1 MTPTSWMN
9 AAAAVYI
16 VLSLGVLWAL
26 IRAVTWLV
34 KGIGRAL
41 GPEGKLLGG
50 DVKIRLLGLAVTAVL
65 FTPLLNRI
73 FRALLNLGVLLVER
87 VPRQLLVH
95 WRTQS
100 DVCSVNA
107 TASCV
112 GDTLLVPLKATGAGI
127 AAAFRESGLFSIGLG
142 YVIFML
148 ALWALATHTL
158 NVLTRAKDG
167 EERLDIHE
175 LLLDDTFKVTRQ
187 NFLFFLILFVGAY
200 LSLASIAAIP
210 DLREEEGGV
219 PTGFS
224 GATLAENLGKV
235 EWGVDVKRDVLTDPL
250 ALADSVFYP
259 GLSTLPRGEARPP
272 AATPTTTPVP
282 RDTGVIRPRTPRN
295 GASDQDDAETDTTA
309 GDGQADAGAGNGED
323 GEEAA
328 PSGAQGAGPDSAV
341 PARPTRAAEAADSVG
356 GDSARAAVPAAPRIN
371 PAIPADQ
378 VLALRTVTADLRTL
392 WIDHTVRHDSVVRE
406 LARRRNIARQLAQSA
421 YVVSDTTR
429 RLREQRTYYHRLQ
442 RWYLE
447 AQMELQREYD
457 ESWITLRR
465 LHRRQEA
472 WSTALAGYLTGT
484 TPDPAQ
490 FHQLRR
496 EAVRLRTEDW
506 LLAENPPA
514 PLHRLPERGAGL
526 GPFQYVSGWL
536 LKTDSMPLTLIVGM
550 VGFGLLGAAAS
561 TFVREQTRRER
572 REARRLKR
580 LEKALRKRG
589 VRDPHLSDEMRK
601 PGDKGQPIHTMQPLV
616 LNLPS
621 VVIRGGSA
629 AIVVFLGLMGGLS
642 VLTQEADP
650 NPYAL
655 LFTCLAGAVFSEKV
669 WSWAEKRFGL
679 NLESGQEE
687 DDEDEADEEGGA
699 GGEDGNDGRAGRNG
713 GGNGGGGNGGG
724 NNGGDAN
731 GGEAGG
737 ADAGGGEAD
746 GDDADGGEAN
756 DVRTDDAK
764 PTGARRT
771 RRTQPADI
779 DVVPPAPK
787 HDAGDADDERPAPGA
802 QGAV

>member
-1 MTPTSWMN
+1 MTPTTWMN

-26 IRAVTWLV
+26 IRAVAWLV
-34 KGIGRAL
+34 RRIGRAL

-50 DVKIRLLGLAVTAVL
+50 DVKIRLLGLAVTAVV

-142 YVIFML
+142 YVVFML

-158 NVLTRAKDG
+158 NVLTKAKEG
-167 EERLDIHE
+167 EESIDVHE
-175 LLLDDTFKVTRQ
+175 LLLDDQFKVTRQ
-187 NFLFFLILFVGAY
+187 NFLFFLILFIGAY

-210 DLREEEGGV
+210 DLREDEGGV

-235 EWGVDVKRDVLTDPL
+235 EWGVDFKQDMLTDPL

-259 GLSTLPRGEARPP
+259 GLSTLARTGDRPP
-272 AATPTTTPVP
+272 AATPVV
-282 RDTGVIRPRTPRN
+282 RDTGVIRPLNRGN
-295 GASDQDDAETDTTA
+295 GASENGTAADTTA
-309 GDGQADAGAGNGED
+309 RDGQAAAGGGNGDD
-323 GEEAA
+323 GAEAA
-328 PSGAQGAGPDSAV
+328 PSGGQGAGPDTAAPAQPTIAV
-341 PARPTRAAEAADSVG
+341 QAADSVA
-356 GDSARAAVPAAPRIN
+356 GDSARATVPLSPRIS

-378 VLALRTVTADLRTL
+378 VLALRAVAADLRTL
-392 WIDHTVRHDSVVRE
+392 WIDHTVRHDSVVRA
-406 LARRRNIARQLAQSA
+406 LARRRNVARQLAQSA
-421 YVVSDTTR
+421 YVVSDSTR

-447 AQMELQREYD
+447 AQMELQGEYD

-465 LHRRQEA
+465 LHRREEA
-472 WSTALAGYLTGT
+472 WSTALAGYLTGAA
-484 TPDPAQ
+484 PDPAQ

-506 LLAENPPA
+506 LLAENPPT

-561 TFVREQTRRER
+561 TFVREQSRRER

-589 VRDPHLSDEMRK
+589 VREPHLSDEMRK
-601 PGDKGQPIHTMQPLV
+601 PGDRSQPIHPVQPLV

-655 LFTCLAGAVFSEKV
+655 LFTCLAGAMFSEKV

-687 DDEDEADEEGGA
+687 EDDSDADEEGG
-699 GGEDGNDGRAGRNG
+699 GGDGGDGGNG
-713 GGNGGGGNGGG
+713 GGAGGNEGGGGDGGGGGNGGG
-724 NNGGDAN
+724 NSGGDENGGDAN
-731 GGEAGG
+731 ATGAGG
-737 ADAGGGEAD
+737 
-746 GDDADGGEAN
+746 
-756 DVRTDDAK
+756 
-764 PTGARRT
+764 T
-771 RRTQPADI
+771 RPAEI
-779 DVVPPAPK
+779 HVVPPAPK
-787 HDAGDADDERPAPGA
+787 PDAGNADDERPATGA
-802 QGAV
+802 GKPAK